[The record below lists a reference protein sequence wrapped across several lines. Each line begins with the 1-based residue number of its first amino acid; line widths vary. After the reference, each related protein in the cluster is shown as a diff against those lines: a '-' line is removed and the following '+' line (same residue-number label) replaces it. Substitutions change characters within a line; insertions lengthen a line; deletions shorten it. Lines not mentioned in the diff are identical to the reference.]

1 VRYAILITVLVCGA
15 CVALKDYAGRSER
28 AGAGPRPPTLMQSA
42 VTQAELDAMC
52 AARAAALQQEQR
64 QRQPQTPPQP
74 ASPTQTSAAQTTQT
88 DAMFADGAPVGVCDS
103 DHGASWGQ

>member
-1 VRYAILITVLVCGA
+1 VRYAILITVLVCGV

-52 AARAAALQQEQR
+52 AARAAAIQQER
-64 QRQPQTPPQP
+64 QRHPQPPPQP
-74 ASPTQTSAAQTTQT
+74 ASPAQTPAAQTAQP
-88 DAMFADGAPVGVCDS
+88 DAMFVDGTSVGVCDG